1 MGALL
6 DGARESVFGS
16 TKGFGGSEVRRSG
29 DDWAEEEEGCID
41 GPTRGTPSRLRSN
54 ERGGVDAGAG

>member
-1 MGALL
+1 MDALL

-16 TKGFGGSEVRRSG
+16 TKGFGGSEARRSG
-29 DDWAEEEEGCID
+29 DDWAEEEKGWVG

-54 ERGGVDAGAG
+54 ERGGFDVGAG